1 VDSELLLH
9 LLPVAVMLAGWVLFV
24 VLVYKFREDT
34 VSHPSY
40 RARKNAQIAMFS
52 EDINPTDPYNQKDG
66 EMMSDCPTPTVT
78 IRVSGKLFE
87 GHLPYLNQL
96 VQSAA
101 DCRLWAVL
109 DLAMLAETD
118 SAAVQF
124 LARGEDR
131 EFGIASCPSFVRD
144 RIAHERIGDA
154 AA

>member
-1 VDSELLLH
+1 
-9 LLPVAVMLAGWVLFV
+9 
-24 VLVYKFREDT
+24 
-34 VSHPSY
+34 
-40 RARKNAQIAMFS
+40 MFS
-52 EDINPTDPYNQKDG
+52 EDINPTDPYNKKDG

-78 IRVSGKLFE
+78 IRVSGRLFE

-124 LARGEDR
+124 LARGEHR

-154 AA
+154 A